1 MLPLETQLCQPALP
15 GGHKLQ
21 GGTRDTLPGV
31 PAPQRATIIPVPF
44 SLPALSPP
52 ASPSLGGQEPQVP
65 AALPAGSLCMWG
77 DRPQPCHGWDSR
89 TGTPQAQYA
98 QRRQH
103 RAAALRLPGIAPGSS
118 PQGQS
123 IQHTHPY
130 PGTKPPPATPKQ
142 PWGVGVGGGIF
153 IGWRHF
159 FFPVLITP
167 RCFCLR
173 SRAPGTSQA
182 LLGPAGEPST
192 ELDAPPGL
200 ISGSW

>member
-1 MLPLETQLCQPALP
+1 MGTEGSWGDPHFPKQGLPWGGADTDTLTPFPGAGGTRRQPAMLPLETQLCQPALP

-65 AALPAGSLCMWG
+65 AALPAGSLCTWG

-130 PGTKPPPATPKQ
+130 PGTKPPQQ
-142 PWGVGVGGGIF
+142 PQSSHGGWG
-153 IGWRHF
+153 W
-159 FFPVLITP
+159 
-167 RCFCLR
+167 
-173 SRAPGTSQA
+173 
-182 LLGPAGEPST
+182 
-192 ELDAPPGL
+192 GL
-200 ISGSW
+200 EGAFL